1 VNTSKRV
8 LVALVVATVS
18 WPAAAAGLSKYK
30 DWALSPEAYF
40 LSQVERSRWADV
52 TTDQEAEKFIERYK
66 AARGGG
72 FAAAI
77 QSRIDYADKNFKL
90 GKRRGSETLRG
101 KTLIVLGP
109 PARVESTGTGG
120 SKRKTDTTGGDLIAA
135 GGGDSKGG
143 GNVGNMHSN
152 AGGPGADS
160 LRSMSAQARV
170 VSNDWVYDSNTV
182 PPGLK
187 VNELTLQFRIFPD
200 EAREEAVDPQKL
212 DQLMAAVVEYWK
224 PKA

>member
-1 VNTSKRV
+1 VNTPKRL
-8 LVALVVATVS
+8 LVALILATVS

-40 LSQVERSRWADV
+40 LSQDERAKWGNVS
-52 TTDQEAEKFIERYK
+52 TDQEAEKFIEHYK
-66 AARGGG
+66 SSRGAG

-109 PARVESTGTGG
+109 PSRVESTGTGG
-120 SKRKTDTTGGDLIAA
+120 SKGKTDTTGGDLIAA

-152 AGGPGADS
+152 AGGPGANS

-170 VSNDWVYDSNTV
+170 VSNDWVYDSNSV
-182 PPGLK
+182 PAALK
-187 VNELTLQFRIFPD
+187 VNELTLQFRVFPD
-200 EAREEAVDPQKL
+200 ESREEAVDPQKL
-212 DQLMAAVVEYWK
+212 EQMMATVVEYWK
-224 PKA
+224 PKS